1 MTPTGKDADM
11 KRHPW
16 LTRTVVVL
24 TLVSLT
30 QDAASELLY
39 PLLPVLLTTVLAAPP
54 AVIGIIEGV
63 AEAAAGVAK
72 LISGRLS
79 DRYGRRP
86 VTGTGYALAAVG
98 KVIVAAAGAWP
109 MVMVGRVTDRLGKG
123 TRSAARDAWLAASV
137 PPEALGKAFGFHR
150 MGDTLGAV
158 IGPLL
163 GLWILSRSHDDLQL
177 ALWVAVVP
185 AVLSVGLVF
194 LARETPRPR
203 QTPVMHEVAARE
215 DGAGPT
221 EHHSEPGQGLATG
234 RHNPLGPVFWRVVG
248 LLGAVALI
256 NFPDALLLLRL
267 HDLDWSTPAVLI
279 GYVAYNLVY
288 TVAAL
293 PAGALADRI
302 PPAGVYAVG
311 LVFFGAAYLGLGTV
325 AGGPNSWLTW
335 ALLALYGLFPACT
348 DGVGKAW
355 VSALVPDTVRGRA
368 QGYFQAVGN
377 AAVFA
382 AGLWAGLLWDAG
394 SGEGRIPL
402 AISGCSGIVAAVCM
416 WFIAVRSRLR

>member
-1 MTPTGKDADM
+1 MG
-11 KRHPW
+11 RRPW

-63 AEAAAGVAK
+63 AEAAAGMAK

-86 VTGTGYALAAVG
+86 VTGTGYALAAAG
-98 KVIVAAAGAWP
+98 KVIVAAAGTWP
-109 MVMVGRVTDRLGKG
+109 VVMVGRVTDRLGKG
-123 TRSAARDAWLAASV
+123 TRGAARDAWLAASV
-137 PPEALGKAFGFHR
+137 PPAALGKAFGFHR

-163 GLWILSRSHDDLQL
+163 GLWILSSSGGDLRF
-177 ALWVAVVP
+177 ALWVAVIP
-185 AVLSVGLVF
+185 ALLSVGLVF
-194 LARETPRPR
+194 VAREQRPQSPTPKPLAPAKAGDDAVTR
-203 QTPVMHEVAARE
+203 QESPVETREVVVAGMRE
-215 DGAGPT
+215 
-221 EHHSEPGQGLATG
+221 
-234 RHNPLGPVFWRVVG
+234 PLGAAFWRVAG
-248 LLGAVALI
+248 LLGVVALI

-267 HDLDWSTPAVLI
+267 HDLGWSTQAVLM
-279 GYVAYNLVY
+279 GYVAYNLIY
-288 TVAAL
+288 TAAAL
-293 PAGALADRI
+293 PAGVLADRI
-302 PPAGVYAVG
+302 PPAGVYAIG
-311 LVFFGAAYLGLGTV
+311 LAFFGAAYLGLGTV
-325 AGGPNSWLTW
+325 AGGAASWATW

-355 VSALVPDTVRGRA
+355 VSALVPDAVRGRA
-368 QGYFQAVGN
+368 QGYFQAMGN

-382 AGLWAGLLWDAG
+382 AGLWAGLAWDAG
-394 SGEGRIPL
+394 SGDGRVPL
-402 AISGCSGIVAAVCM
+402 VISGGAGLVAAVCM
-416 WFIAVRSRLR
+416 WVASSRRRLR